1 MENEITRFGRSAGG
15 FSARIN
21 GEVVCFEPTDEALQR
36 WASSLSYEEAINCLI
51 EIYNETAHDD
61 EYLYDE

>member
-1 MENEITRFGRSAGG
+1 MEHEVTWFTRANGG
-15 FSARIN
+15 FSALVN
-21 GEVVCFEPTDEALQR
+21 GEVVCFEPCDEALQR
-36 WASSLSYEEAINCLI
+36 WASRLSYEEAINCLI